1 MTKAR
6 KQGGDEAVG
15 GAIPMIRVSRSCWM
29 RIAAAL
35 AVAVVL
41 SAFLVAK
48 HFGGGL
54 PGCGPKS
61 GCEALEATRWGTVPG
76 LGWPVSFLGA
86 AYFVAALLG
95 WLVSRGEVPR
105 GLIWVLRVGGAASL
119 AFILVMV
126 VLRKLCPYCAGV
138 HTANLLV
145 LIMAE
150 GEVRR
155 RAQPRKSGGSFMRR
169 GLLFRMGGLALGAFA
184 AVSISLGV
192 ANARFEQQQRTKA
205 EADRRASTEKILAQ
219 SEAPDEGRIVD
230 MWGRTGFTGRYRLG
244 PEACP
249 IRVVMLTDYQCP
261 DCKRIEGE
269 IEAILAVR
277 KDLSLSI
284 KHFPMCA
291 EASPGVPCNRYAK
304 TSMHPNACWAARA
317 AEAAGILKGDEGFWE
332 MHRWLFGRAGTFTD
346 TDLKNAVAQMGYS
359 PESFMAVMSGAET
372 LRRVQSDCEE
382 GIALGLFFTPM
393 IFVNGVEFK
402 GWQVPGALKKTID
415 EVAAKN
421 PPSLTAGSDRPVL
434 ALAKYV
440 QDWRDQPVRAIPVD
454 RRAWSIG
461 AAPTGAKAVDIVL
474 FGDYQEPYTAAMDIA
489 VRDYI
494 KGKTDIRYTFRH
506 YPIDPSS
513 NPTLPAKLRP
523 EAVHP
528 LAGKAARAAEAA
540 GSLGG
545 SGAYWKMHDW
555 LLRNQQSLT
564 DDALRTAA
572 SGMGLDPAELFA
584 EMQKPEVTEA
594 INEDARAAQALGLTN
609 IPMVLI
615 NNRLVPRTTREK
627 DNIVIRIAEDIRKP

>member
-1 MTKAR
+1 MNKTGR
-6 KQGGDEAVG
+6 RGGEVRSG
-15 GAIPMIRVSRSCWM
+15 GTIPMIRLTPSGWM
-29 RIAAAL
+29 RIAGTL
-35 AVAVVL
+35 AVAIVL

-86 AYFVAALLG
+86 AYFAAALVG

-105 GLIWVLRVGGAASL
+105 GLIWVLRVGAVASL
-119 AFILVMV
+119 TFVLVMV
-126 VLRKLCPYCAGV
+126 ALRKLCPYCAGV
-138 HTANLLV
+138 HTANLLTLV
-145 LIMAE
+145 LAE
-150 GEVRR
+150 IELRR
-155 RAQPRKSGGSFMRR
+155 RVRQRKSGGAYMQR
-169 GLLFRMGGLALGAFA
+169 GQLIRIGGVATGAFA
-184 AVSISLGV
+184 IVSLSLGV
-192 ANARFEQQQRTKA
+192 ANARFEQQQQAKA

-244 PEACP
+244 PEASP

-269 IEAILAVR
+269 IEGVLAVR
-277 KDLSLSI
+277 KDISLSI

-346 TDLKNAVAQMGYS
+346 AELKSALAQMGYS

-421 PPSLTAGSDRPVL
+421 PPALTAGSDRPIL

-454 RRAWSIG
+454 RRAWSLG

-489 VRDYI
+489 VREYI
-494 KGKTDIRYTFRH
+494 KGKSGIRYTFHH

-545 SGAYWKMHDW
+545 SEAYWKMHDW
-555 LLRNQQSLT
+555 LMRNQQAFT
-564 DDALRTAA
+564 DDALRGAA
-572 SGMGLDPAELFA
+572 SGMGLDPVQLFA

-594 INEDARAAQALGLTN
+594 INEDSRAAQALGLTN

-615 NNRLVPRTTREK
+615 NSRMVPRTTREK